1 MAKIILP
8 LTWLL
13 LTLLVQP
20 TYSTPFSPLIAT
32 AAPKE
37 TLCNLP
43 AANNFKVT
51 STTSYSVSMA
61 WDAVPG
67 AVAYYVVALDN
78 VSQLVVDDETVTTT
92 NATLYPTPGSTV
104 DLQVYAICPDQTMS
118 TAYAE
123 VSNFT
128 LIITELVLELSAP
141 CQTPVYSSAAFYSG
155 TVNVPWQD
163 GYTYWF
169 DVVERNTRKV
179 ARYELKME
187 DIAPNQEKLTIRKVP
202 ETYYSSNAWYSHAS
216 ASDFGSSNFQ
226 APPPTRTDFE
236 KMQVGKPYEELDS
249 NYVLPVYW
257 VQFQLLNVSSQPDLA
272 VSFEQKNTNY
282 AVMFPFGAE
291 CEGTSLIDNQS
302 ESRMNVIQPVDK
314 RAVFAASPFSTTL
327 RVGNLATESS
337 TVRFTLCDL
346 SGRTV
351 LQRSL
356 PAAPGYDLPTE
367 TLAPG
372 FYLLHIEH
380 GASRQVLKVVKN

>member
-1 MAKIILP
+1 
-8 LTWLL
+8 
-13 LTLLVQP
+13 
-20 TYSTPFSPLIAT
+20 
-32 AAPKE
+32 
-37 TLCNLP
+37 
-43 AANNFKVT
+43 
-51 STTSYSVSMA
+51 
-61 WDAVPG
+61 
-67 AVAYYVVALDN
+67 
-78 VSQLVVDDETVTTT
+78 
-92 NATLYPTPGSTV
+92 
-104 DLQVYAICPDQTMS
+104 
-118 TAYAE
+118 
-123 VSNFT
+123 
-128 LIITELVLELSAP
+128 
-141 CQTPVYSSAAFYSG
+141 
-155 TVNVPWQD
+155 
-163 GYTYWF
+163 
-169 DVVERNTRKV
+169 
-179 ARYELKME
+179 
-187 DIAPNQEKLTIRKVP
+187 
-202 ETYYSSNAWYSHAS
+202 
-216 ASDFGSSNFQ
+216 
-226 APPPTRTDFE
+226 
-236 KMQVGKPYEELDS
+236 MQVGKPYEELDS